1 MNVWSKRRYPSLIK
15 LLLLAVFV
23 VVMLV
28 GFRYAR
34 QNRPFD
40 QNRTYANRWNSKT
53 LSPERQHDVSTIDS
67 TLGEVEY
74 KTQIT
79 FDESPDANEKND
91 DSLLPAD
98 RPAWVA
104 MPDDVSSDV
113 HRISVSSE
121 LESTIVATRA
131 TLDQSLVDQVRRY
144 IDRYLTANGK
154 TVASQLAR
162 LDADWIKKNL
172 ADNAPEYEAILE
184 RPSGTYHQV
193 WTQLSI
199 DPDDRATIQSWV
211 NRLEVR
217 NRAGSIGVLFVG
229 LIGLTSVFH
238 AILKLTSPTKTKQ

>member
-1 MNVWSKRRYPSLIK
+1 MNNWSKRSYPSLIK
-15 LLLLAVFV
+15 LLLLAVLV
-23 VVMLV
+23 VVMIV

-34 QNRPFD
+34 QT
-40 QNRTYANRWNSKT
+40 RTYANRWNSKT
-53 LSPERQHDVSTIDS
+53 LSHERQHELSTS
-67 TLGEVEY
+67 EATLGEVDY
-74 KTQIT
+74 KTRIDL
-79 FDESPDANEKND
+79 DESPNANEKND

-113 HRISVSSE
+113 HRICVSSE

-131 TLDQSLVDQVRRY
+131 TLDRALVDQVRRY
-144 IDRYLTANGK
+144 VDRYQAANGK
-154 TVASQLAR
+154 AVASQLSR
-162 LDADWIKKNL
+162 LNADWIKNNL

-199 DPDDRATIQSWV
+199 DPDDRATIQSWI

-238 AILKLTSPTKTKQ
+238 AILKVMSPTKSKQ